1 MSSAGKRRGS
11 GVALILAGA
20 MAVVCGHTTFG
31 AERRQPNVILILID
45 DMGWRDV
52 GFMGNSFV
60 ETPALDALARGGLV
74 FTQAYASAPN
84 CAPTRACL
92 MSGQVTPR
100 HGVYTVVDPRQP
112 PGSPWHKLLAAE
124 SNSDLATEVV
134 TIPEALGGA
143 GYATAFFGM
152 WNLGRGRRGPTTPGG
167 QGFETVVFPENLGF
181 AKDAYHDNAGN
192 YLSDRLTD
200 ELLAFVEKERDR
212 PFFVFYADHAVHAP
226 YDPPADLV
234 GKYERKGERDR
245 RDHAAYA
252 ATIEGV
258 DRNVARIVATL
269 DRLGLREETI
279 VVFTSDNGGTP
290 QFTPP
295 LRGSKGQLYEG
306 GIRVPMV
313 VSWPG
318 RVKPGSTDLPVA
330 TVDLYPTLLD
340 LCRAAAPPAQPL
352 DGTSLAG
359 FLAGEAPP
367 ERERLF
373 WHFPC
378 YVGKATP
385 SSAVREG
392 DWKLVEFFEDGGH
405 VELFNLRDDPH
416 EQNDLAA
423 AEPKRADTLTKTLR
437 AWQEATGAAIPKA
450 VNPAYDPAAVRPRG
464 GPGAGGGG
472 GGPQGSRPGE
482 KGGKRDGEG
491 RRLGGSGRREVA

>member
-1 MSSAGKRRGS
+1 
-11 GVALILAGA
+11 VELILAGA
-20 MAVVCGHTTFG
+20 IAVVCGHTTFG

-52 GFMGNSFV
+52 GFMGNRFV

-134 TIPEALGGA
+134 TIPEALSGA

-181 AKDAYHDNAGN
+181 AKDAYHDDAGN

-212 PFFVFYADHAVHAP
+212 PFFAYYADHAVHAP

-234 GKYERKGERDR
+234 AKYAGKGDGDR
-245 RDHAAYA
+245 RDNAAYA

-258 DRNVARIVATL
+258 DRNVARIVAAL
-269 DRLGLREETI
+269 DRLALREETI
-279 VVFTSDNGGTP
+279 IVFTSDNGGTP

-318 RVKPGSTDLPVA
+318 RVKPGSTDIPVA
-330 TVDLYPTLLD
+330 TVDLYLTLLD
-340 LCRAAAPPAQPL
+340 LCRAAAPAGQPL

-359 FLAGEAPP
+359 FLTGGAALQ
-367 ERERLF
+367 RERLF

-378 YVGKATP
+378 YVGKAAP

-392 DWKLVEFFEDGGH
+392 DWKLIEFFEDGGH

-423 AEPKRADTLTKTLR
+423 AEPKRADTLTKALR
-437 AWQEATGAAIPKA
+437 AWQATTGAAIPNA

-472 GGPQGSRPGE
+472 GGPQGSRQGE
-482 KGGKRDGEG
+482 KRGKRDGEG
-491 RRLGGSGRREVA
+491 RRPGWRGRMEGA

>member
-1 MSSAGKRRGS
+1 
-11 GVALILAGA
+11 

-52 GFMGNSFV
+52 GFMGNRFV
-60 ETPALDALARGGLV
+60 ETPALDALARDGLV

-134 TIPEALGGA
+134 TIPEALGA
-143 GYATAFFGM
+143 VGYATAFFGM
-152 WNLGRGRRGPTTPGG
+152 WNLGRGRRGPTSPGG

-181 AKDAYHDNAGN
+181 AKDAYHDDDGN

-212 PFFVFYADHAVHAP
+212 PFFAYYADHAVHAP

-269 DRLGLREETI
+269 DRLALREETI

-313 VSWPG
+313 VSWTG

-330 TVDLYPTLLD
+330 TIDLYPTLLD
-340 LCRAAAPPAQPL
+340 LCRAAAPAGQPL

-359 FLAGEAPP
+359 FLTGGAALQ
-367 ERERLF
+367 RERLF

-378 YVGKATP
+378 YVGRAAP

-423 AEPKRADTLTKTLR
+423 AQGQRADTLTKTLR
-437 AWQEATGAAIPKA
+437 AWQAATGAAIPKA

-491 RRLGGSGRREVA
+491 RQPGGRGRREGA